1 MQASTRGALCAYG
14 LSEELE
20 QNPLSLLG
28 ASPTQKN
35 AKKNQN

>member
-1 MQASTRGALCAYG
+1 MQASMPGDLSAYG

-20 QNPLSLLG
+20 QKLLSLLR
-28 ASPTQKN
+28 ASLYQKN

>member
-1 MQASTRGALCAYG
+1 MQASVPGALCDYG

-20 QNPLSLLG
+20 QNLLSLLT
-28 ASPTQKN
+28 ASPHQKN